1 MIGEYESPRFMP
13 QGTRIPEYSVDVALR
28 KEFLKD
34 KRASVTFS
42 VNDVFWTDRD
52 GSIYDTENFYQE
64 SYRRN
69 IRSFRLNFSYRFG
82 NADFKMFNRNNEDNR
97 DDD

>member
-1 MIGEYESPRFMP
+1 MP
-13 QGTRIPEYSVDVALR
+13 QGKRLPEYSVDVAVK

-34 KRASVTFS
+34 KRASLTFS
-42 VNDVFWTDRD
+42 VNDVFWTQRF

-64 SYRRN
+64 SYRRT

-82 NADFKMFNRNNEDNR
+82 KADFKLFNRQNDNRNN
-97 DDD
+97 DDDE